1 MRGVMREVKVMREVE
16 VMREVK
22 VEVMTAVFFFC
33 RFQVNKKPKLW
44 RDSFLVER
52 G

>member
-1 MRGVMREVKVMREVE
+1 MREVMREVE
-16 VMREVK
+16 VMMEVK
-22 VEVMTAVFFFC
+22 VEVEVMTAVFFFC

>member
-1 MRGVMREVKVMREVE
+1 MREVKVM
-16 VMREVK
+16 MEVK
-22 VEVMTAVFFFC
+22 VEVEVMTAVFFFC

>member
-1 MRGVMREVKVMREVE
+1 MREVE
-16 VMREVK
+16 